1 MCPPKIKKQAPAAS
15 TTPTMQAADELQL
28 VTDGLQDNAIGRAS
42 LRTAGAAKGGV
53 RTTKPSGT
61 GAAPVAAAVAPSTAA
76 DALGLAPRGGR
87 TPGAR
92 QDFYNPA
99 GSVEP

>member
-42 LRTAGAAKGGV
+42 LRTAGAARGGA
-53 RTTKPSGT
+53 RTKPT
-61 GAAPVAAAVAPSTAA
+61 TAAAAPVVAAVAPSTAA